1 MAKEKTENQDKLL
14 EDVLKQIER
23 EYGKG
28 SIMNWEK
35 DQPLMLNPFIL
46 VPYYWIRL

>member
-28 SIMNWEK
+28 SIMK
-35 DQPLMLNPFIL
+35 LVLNPFIL

>member
-28 SIMNWEK
+28 SIMKLGERPAV
-35 DQPLMLNPFIL
+35 D
-46 VPYYWIRL
+46 V